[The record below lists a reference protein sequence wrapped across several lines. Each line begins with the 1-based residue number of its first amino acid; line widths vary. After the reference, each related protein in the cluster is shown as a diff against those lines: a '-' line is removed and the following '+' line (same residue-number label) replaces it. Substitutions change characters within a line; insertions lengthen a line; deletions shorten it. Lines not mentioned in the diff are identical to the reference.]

1 MSVPSVLF
9 VCGRNAIRSPM
20 GAALWQ
26 KRFGEQT
33 SARSCGVIPAA
44 FVDPF
49 MVAVMLEH
57 GVDLEDFSPI
67 ALNGVGEPAAELVV
81 SLSTAA
87 DRTARDYAERT
98 GAEFQ
103 AWPIPDP
110 SETGGNRDMRLA
122 AYRETRDA
130 IADRI
135 SKWEAA
141 LKSA

>member
-1 MSVPSVLF
+1 MSVPTVLF

-20 GAALWQ
+20 GAALWDQ
-26 KRFGEQT
+26 RYGEGM
-33 SARSCGVIPAA
+33 ARSCGVIPAA

-49 MVAVMLEH
+49 MVSVMLEK

-87 DRTARDYAERT
+87 DRTARDYAART

-110 SETGGNRDMRLA
+110 SETGGNRDMRIA

-130 IADRI
+130 IAARI
-135 SKWEAA
+135 AQWDASA
-141 LKSA
+141 KSA